1 MRAAAAL
8 LLVASVALT
17 PIAASA
23 VELPPA
29 GNAYW
34 IQTNGPNAA
43 VGLGDWYTS
52 NTAGGGA
59 GYHYVQFQV
68 PCGWPAGLP
77 IFVDLFSPE
86 ENRVAGGLAQH
97 EEPNGNYDSTQFE
110 LYGPGATVGPG
121 FASPAPGAGIPGT
134 RITYQPGAAGV
145 AETWARFATLSA
157 PVTCG
162 SYVVR
167 SEVLTADPLNP
178 GGTGDDQNG
187 WRLRVGNDNDAD
199 PTNAPPA
206 NYDNPDGVTGTNDEI
221 VIGMAQT
228 SFQQNSGAVACQ
240 TFYEYTN
247 PGQASATFNNFDMD
261 GNTRLRYYAPGDPAY
276 DPNAN
281 AGGTVGTLSGN
292 AAWNNGGTLA
302 ARVGDTI
309 ASPTTGWWRVVNCIS
324 NGNQLIQEG
333 QQGVLSYY
341 TQPPTPSMTLSKT
354 DGIANAS
361 PGQALTYTITATNN
375 SAGATRGA
383 ANNVVVTDT
392 IPAGFTYTG
401 CSIPT
406 PTQGTWTCSQAAGVV
421 TFTET
426 GWINAGA
433 AASLRVTGTVNQGVS
448 GTITNTARVNYTDA
462 QGNPFAQVTAT
473 DVDNIVASSN
483 LSITKTDS
491 TDPENP
497 GQSFFYTLTV
507 NNAGPSNA
515 TNLVVSDT
523 VPSQYTVT
531 SVTSPIGACGN
542 AGNVVTCNLAT
553 FASGAAAWVIT
564 VNVTVKATTVGG
576 TYVNTATVSATEA
589 DPTPANNTVNNNNT
603 VRTTGDLVLTKT
615 DGVASVTVGSST
627 TYTITLTNNGPDI
640 EPAGVVITDNIP
652 AGTVGSESEADC
664 AIAGGVFTCTTATTL
679 AAGASKSYLLTLT
692 LPAAYAAATLTNT
705 ASITTRPITDPNLA
719 NNSAT
724 DTDTVPQ
731 ANLSI
736 TKTDSAD
743 PVNPGQAF
751 SYTLTVNNAG
761 PSNASSL
768 VVSDTVPAQYTVTGV
783 TSPTGV
789 CGNAGNVVTCTLAT
803 MNSGAAAWVITV
815 NVNVKVTTPGGTY
828 TNTATV
834 SSSTNDPT
842 PANNTANQNTT
853 VTAFGDLSLTKSD
866 GVAAV
871 TAGTSTTYT
880 ITITNNGPST
890 EPAGVR
896 FTDTIPAGTVGSE
909 TEADCAIAAGVFTC
923 TTAATIASGAT
934 KSYQLTLAVPSGYA
948 PATVVNT
955 ANITVRPIT
964 DPNLGNNSATD
975 TDNVTRSADLSIAKT
990 DSADPVNPGQAFTY
1004 TLTVTNNGPSD
1015 AATLTVSDTVPAQFT
1030 VTNVTSPAGACGHA
1044 GNVVTCTRPT
1054 FVLAATWV
1062 ITVSVTANLA
1072 APGGTYTDTAT
1083 VSAAT
1088 ADPTPANNSA
1098 SQNTTISVTADLAV
1112 TKTDSVASVV
1122 AGTSTTYTITLTNN
1136 GPSAVAAGIVVS
1148 DPIPTGTV
1156 GSESEP
1162 DCVIGA
1168 GPTFTC
1174 TTTAVLNSGASVVYQ
1189 LTLAVP
1195 SGYAPAT
1202 VVNTASI
1209 TSSPA
1214 TDPNAANNTAA
1225 DTDSVTGSADLSIT
1239 KTDGVASVTAGT
1251 STTYTITV
1259 TNNGP
1264 SNEPAGVVVSDPI
1277 PAGTLGSESEPNCV
1291 IGAGPTFTCTTTA
1304 VLNSGA
1310 SISYQLTLAVAA
1322 SYAPANL
1329 SNTAS
1334 ITATPA
1340 ADPNAANNSATDTDS
1355 VARSADLSI
1364 AKSDSADPVIPGQA
1378 FTYTLTVT
1386 NNGPADAATL
1396 TVSDTVPAQFTVT
1409 NVTSP
1414 SGACGHAGNVV
1425 TCTQPTLAAAG
1436 TWVITVSVTANLGA
1450 TPGTYTNTATV
1461 SAATADP
1468 VPGNNSGSQDTT
1480 IIPSADLSVVKTDSL
1495 DPVDPGMS
1503 FDYTIVVT
1511 NNGPSDAANLQVTDN
1526 VPAPAFI
1533 TVTSVTSASGA
1544 CGHIGNAVT
1553 CTLPS
1558 LTSGSTWTIT
1568 VSVAVDPSTPGGLY
1582 TDTANVTSTT
1592 NDQNLAN
1599 NAGSQSTI
1607 ILPAADLA
1615 LTKSDGVASVTAG
1628 SSTTYTITLTNNG
1641 PSTVAAGV
1649 VVTDAIPAG
1658 TTGSELEPNCSIAGS
1673 TFTCTTTAPLAPLA
1687 SVSYQLTLAI
1697 PPGYSSASLSNTA
1710 SITSSPVAEVDPS
1723 NDSAT
1728 DTDAVVVQGDL
1739 AITKTDGIASVVAG
1753 TSTTYT
1759 ITATNGGPSQIPAGV
1774 VLSDPIPAG
1783 TTGSE
1788 SEPDCSIAGSTFT
1801 CTTSAPIP
1809 VGGSVTY
1816 QLTLAVSPGYAFPT
1830 LANTVSVTSSPAI
1843 DPNPANDSATDTD
1856 AVTTS
1861 ADLALTKTDGVAS
1874 VVAGTSTTYTV
1885 TVTNNGPSAEP
1896 AGVVINDPI
1905 PAGTV
1910 ASESEPDCSIPGGTL
1925 FTCTTS
1931 VAIAP
1936 GASLSYQLTLAVPP
1950 ASAMV
1955 SLTNTASIASAPV
1968 SDPVP
1973 ANNTATDTDAV
1984 TRSADLSISKSDGV
1998 ASVVAGTSTTYTIT
2012 VTNNGPSTEP
2022 AGVVID
2028 DPIPAG
2034 TNPTESEPDCVLGAA
2049 FTCTTT
2055 VPLAPGASVSYLLTL
2070 AVPSNSGLVSLVNT
2084 VSISSSPIADPN
2096 GANNSATDS
2105 DAVTT
2110 SADLS
2115 LVKVDS
2121 ADPISPGDSFDYT
2134 ITVTNAGPSDA
2145 VNLQVTDTIPA
2156 PGFFSITGIVA
2167 SAGSCGNVGNA
2178 VTCTLGALPVS
2189 GTWVITISVVLG
2201 PGTPGGLYTDTAQV
2215 TSATADPAPGN
2226 NSDSEST
2233 IVLPAADMIVAKTDG
2248 VASITAG
2255 TSTTYTITVT
2265 NGGPSTEPAGLVVSD
2280 PIPAGTTGLE
2290 SEPDCTL
2297 AATFTCTTTAP
2308 ILPGGSISYQLTL
2321 NVPPG
2326 YASPTL
2332 VNTATITFTP
2342 IAETDPTNNAA
2353 TDTDTVSSAADL
2365 AITKTDLPDPV
2376 VAGNNVTYTLTI
2388 TNNGPSDAAGVVATD
2403 TLPGSVIFVSAIPSQ
2418 GSCAQAAGVVTCP
2431 LGTIANG
2438 GTATITIVVTTTID
2452 GLITDTAVVSA
2463 STFDPV
2469 PANNTASQSTTVT
2482 ASADLAITKTDGVAS
2497 ISAGTSTTYTI
2508 TVRNNGPSAVPAGVA
2523 ISDAIPAG
2531 TTGSESEA
2539 DCSIAAPTFS
2549 CVTSGVLA
2557 AGASVS
2563 YQLTV
2568 AVPSSYALPTVS
2580 NTATISASP
2589 IFDPNA
2595 ANDNASDVDT
2605 VGTSADLSITKTD
2618 APDPVALGNNVTYT
2632 ITVTNNGPSDAS
2644 GVVVTDTLPGFSVF
2658 VSAVASQGSC
2668 AELAGIV
2675 TCPLGALANGAVATI
2690 TVVVTPTVVAVIT
2703 NEASVTATTPDPVLA
2718 NNDVLEDTTVT
2729 ASADLA
2735 ITKTDGIATISAGS
2749 STTYAITVTNIG
2761 PSDEPAGTVVS
2772 DPIPPGTIASETEA
2786 DCSIAAAVFTCTM
2799 SAPLVV
2805 GAFVTY
2811 HLTLAI
2817 PPGYALPAVTN
2828 TASIT
2833 ASPLP
2838 DPNGA
2843 NDSAT
2848 DVDALASS
2856 ADLSIA
2862 KTDAPDPVTV
2872 GATLTY
2878 TLLVTNNG
2886 PADAVGVTV
2895 TDTLPAG
2902 VTFGTATPT
2911 QGSCVQ
2917 AAGLVTCALGTVL
2930 ASATATVT
2938 ITVTPTV
2945 AGSISNTAT
2954 VSATTLDPIPANN
2967 SDSEATTVGAL
2978 ADLSIT
2984 KTDGV
2989 TTIKPGATTT
2999 YTITV
3004 TNNGPSDVP
3013 AGVVVSDQVP
3023 VGTTGSESE
3032 PDCTL
3037 VGTTFTCTTTAT
3049 LVSGTSVAYQLT
3061 VAVGAA
3067 YILPTLTNTA
3077 TITASSAAD
3086 PNLANNTASDTDT
3099 VTPLAFDLSVVKTDS
3114 ADPVAPGDSF
3124 TYTITVTNAGP
3135 DDAMG
3140 VVLTDPVPSELT
3152 VTAVASSGSGACV
3165 AANNLVT
3172 CSIDPLAVGVTWAIT
3187 VTVDVPLDATSGTV
3201 TNTATVVAAGDTDPS
3216 NDSASETTTIGVVV
3230 GSADLVVTKTIDDPS
3245 PHEGDTVA
3253 YLITVTN
3260 SGPDDAT
3267 GVQVTD
3273 LLPAGLTFVSGSPT
3287 QGTYH
3292 AGPGLWDVG
3301 SLAAGET
3308 AVLQIRASVNSGTAG
3323 TTITNGASVSGED
3336 QTDPNPNDDA
3346 DTAPANVAAG
3356 GGTAF
3361 TGLPS
3366 GPAPFAWMLALA
3378 MLGLAALGLG
3388 RGSRRC
3394 PAIASGPVAAASGPS
3409 PQPTRFLA
3417 EPFFF
3422 FKE

>member
-1 MRAAAAL
+1 MRAAAAI
-8 LLVASVALT
+8 LLVASVALK
-17 PIAASA
+17 PIGASA

-29 GNAYW
+29 GNAFW

-43 VGLGDWYTS
+43 VTLGDWYTS
-52 NTAGGGA
+52 NVAGGGA

-77 IFVDLFSPE
+77 IYVDLFSPE
-86 ENRVAGGLAQH
+86 MNRVAGALAQH

-121 FASPAPGAGIPGT
+121 FTNPAPGAGIPGSRT
-134 RITYQPGAAGV
+134 TYQPGAVGV
-145 AETWARFATLSA
+145 AESWVRYATLGA
-157 PVTCG
+157 PVACG
-162 SYVVR
+162 SYVLR
-167 SEVLTADPLNP
+167 SQVLTVDPLNP
-178 GGTGDDQNG
+178 RGTGDDQNG

-247 PGQASATFNNFDMD
+247 PGQASVTFNNFDMD
-261 GNTRLRYYAPGDPAY
+261 GVTRLRYYAPGDPSY

-292 AAWNNGGTLA
+292 GVWNNGGTLA
-302 ARVGDTI
+302 TRVGDTI
-309 ASPTTGWWRVVNCIS
+309 ASPTTGWWRVVNCLS

-333 QQGVLSYY
+333 QLGVLSYY
-341 TQPPTPSMTLSKT
+341 TQPPTPSMTLTKT
-354 DGIANAS
+354 DGTVNAS

-448 GTITNTARVNYTDA
+448 GTITNTARVNYTDML
-462 QGNPFAQVTAT
+462 GNPFPQVTGT

-483 LSITKTDS
+483 LSIAKADS

-497 GQSFFYTLTV
+497 GQAFFYTLTV

-515 TNLVVSDT
+515 SNLVVSDT

-531 SVTSPIGACGN
+531 SVTSPTGSCGN
-542 AGNVVTCNLAT
+542 AGNVVTCNLAS

-603 VRTTGDLVLTKT
+603 VRTTGDLALTKT
-615 DGVASVTVGSST
+615 DGVAFVTVGTST
-627 TYTITLTNNGPDI
+627 TYTITVTNNGPDI
-640 EPAGVVITDNIP
+640 EPAGVVISDTIP
-652 AGTVGSESEADC
+652 AGTVGSETEADC
-664 AIAGGVFTCTTATTL
+664 AIVAGVFRCTTAATI
-679 AAGASKSYLLTLT
+679 AAGASKSYQLTLSV
-692 LPAAYAAATLTNT
+692 PSGYAAATLVNT
-705 ASITTRPITDPNLA
+705 ATITTFPITDTVA
-719 NNSAT
+719 GNNAAT

-736 TKTDSAD
+736 TKTDSID
-743 PVNPGQAF
+743 PVNPGQSF

-761 PSNASSL
+761 PSNATSL
-768 VVSDTVPAQYTVTGV
+768 IVSDTVPSQYTVTTV
-783 TSPTGV
+783 TSPIGV
-789 CGNAGNVVTCTLAT
+789 CGNVGNVVTCTLAT
-803 MNSGAAAWVITV
+803 MNSGAPAWVITV
-815 NVNVKVTTPGGTY
+815 NVTVKITTPGGTY
-828 TNTATV
+828 VNTATV
-834 SSSTNDPT
+834 SGSPNDPT
-842 PANNTANQNTT
+842 PANNTVNNNNT
-853 VTAFGDLSLTKSD
+853 VRSYGDLTLTKTD
-866 GVAAV
+866 GTATV

-923 TTAATIASGAT
+923 TTVATIASGAT
-934 KSYQLTLAVPSGYA
+934 QSYQLTLAVPSGYA

-964 DPNLGNNSATD
+964 DPDLTNNSATD
-975 TDNVTRSADLSIAKT
+975 TDSVTRSADLSITKT

-1030 VTNVTSPAGACGHA
+1030 VTNVTSPAGVCGHV

-1062 ITVSVTANLA
+1062 ITVSVTANIA

-1098 SQNTTISVTADLAV
+1098 SQNTTISASSDLAI
-1112 TKTDSVASVV
+1112 TKTDGVASVV

-1136 GPSAVAAGIVVS
+1136 GPNAVAAGVVVS
-1148 DPIPTGTV
+1148 DPIPAGTV

-1162 DCVIGA
+1162 NCVIAA
-1168 GPTFTC
+1168 GTFTC

-1214 TDPNAANNTAA
+1214 TDPTPANNTAT
-1225 DTDSVTGSADLSIT
+1225 DTDTVTGSADLSIT

-1264 SNEPAGVVVSDPI
+1264 SDEPVGMIVSDPI
-1277 PAGTLGSESEPNCV
+1277 PAGTVGSESEPNCV
-1291 IGAGPTFTCTTTA
+1291 IAAVTFTCTTTA
-1304 VLNSGA
+1304 ILASGA
-1310 SISYQLTLAVAA
+1310 SVSYQLTLAVAA
-1322 SYAPANL
+1322 SFAPANL

-1334 ITATPA
+1334 ITAAPA
-1340 ADPNAANNSATDTDS
+1340 ADPGAGNNTATDTDS
-1355 VARSADLSI
+1355 ITRSADLSI
-1364 AKSDSADPVIPGQA
+1364 AKTDSADPVIPGQA
-1378 FTYTLTVT
+1378 FTYSLTVT
-1386 NNGPADAATL
+1386 NNGPSDAATVQ
-1396 TVSDTVPAQFTVT
+1396 VSDTVPAQFTVT

-1414 SGACGHAGNVV
+1414 SGVCGHVGNVV
-1425 TCTQPTLAAAG
+1425 TCTRATFAAAG
-1436 TWVITVSVTANLGA
+1436 TWVITVSVTANLA
-1450 TPGTYTNTATV
+1450 AAPGVYTDTATV

-1480 IIPSADLSVVKTDSL
+1480 IVPSADLSIVKTDSA
-1495 DPVDPGMS
+1495 DPVNPGTS

-1511 NNGPSDAANLQVTDN
+1511 NNGPSDASSLTVTDT
-1526 VPAPAFI
+1526 VPGFPSI
-1533 TVTSVTSASGA
+1533 TVTSVSSASGA
-1544 CGHIGNAVT
+1544 CGNVLNAVT
-1553 CTLPS
+1553 CTLGT
-1558 LTSGSTWTIT
+1558 LTSGATWTIT
-1568 VSVAVDPSTPGGLY
+1568 VSVSLDPLTPGGLY
-1582 TDTANVTSTT
+1582 TDTANVTSATS
-1592 NDQNLAN
+1592 DPNLAN
-1599 NAGSQSTI
+1599 NAGSQGTI
-1607 ILPAADLA
+1607 VLPAADLA
-1615 LTKSDGVASVTAG
+1615 LTKNDGTPSVTAG

-1641 PSTVAAGV
+1641 PSTVAAGAV
-1649 VVTDAIPAG
+1649 VSDPIPAG
-1658 TTGSELEPNCSIAGS
+1658 TNGSTLSPGCSIAAG
-1673 TFTCTTTAPLAPLA
+1673 TFTCTTAAPLLPFT
-1687 SVSYQLTLAI
+1687 SVSYQLTLAV
-1697 PPGYSSASLSNTA
+1697 PAGYSSPTLSNTA
-1710 SITSSPVAEVDPS
+1710 SITSSPVAEIDPS

-1728 DTDAVVVQGDL
+1728 DTDTVVVQGDL
-1739 AITKTDGIASVVAG
+1739 AITKTDGVATITAG

-1759 ITATNGGPSQIPAGV
+1759 ITATNSGPSQIPAGV
-1774 VLSDPIPAG
+1774 VLSDPIPSG
-1783 TTGSE
+1783 TVGSE
-1788 SEPDCSIAGSTFT
+1788 SEADCMIAAGVFT
-1801 CTTSAPIP
+1801 CTTSSSIA
-1809 VGGSVTY
+1809 VAGSVSY
-1816 QLTLAVSPGYAFPT
+1816 QLTLAVAPGYALAT
-1830 LANTVSVTSSPAI
+1830 LANTASVASSPAV
-1843 DPNPANDSATDTD
+1843 DTNPANDSATDTD

-1861 ADLALTKTDGVAS
+1861 ADLALTKSDGVAS
-1874 VVAGTSTTYTV
+1874 IVAGTSTTYTI

-1896 AGVVINDPI
+1896 AGVVIDDPI
-1905 PAGTV
+1905 PGGTV
-1910 ASESEPDCSIPGGTL
+1910 ASESEPDCVL
-1925 FTCTTS
+1925 AAAFTCTT
-1931 VAIAP
+1931 AAPLAP

-1950 ASAMV
+1950 ASAIV
-1955 SLTNTASIASAPV
+1955 SLVNTVSIASAPD

-1973 ANNTATDTDAV
+1973 GNNTATDTDAV
-1984 TRSADLSISKSDGV
+1984 TTSADLSITKSDSV
-1998 ASVVAGTSTTYTIT
+1998 ASVIAGTSTTYTIT

-2022 AGVVID
+2022 VGVVID
-2028 DPIPAG
+2028 DPIPVG
-2034 TNPTESEPDCVLGAA
+2034 TVPSETEPDCVLGAS

-2055 VPLAPGASVSYLLTL
+2055 ATLAPGASVSYQLTL
-2070 AVPSNSGLVSLVNT
+2070 AISPNSALVSLANT
-2084 VSISSSPIADPN
+2084 ASISSAPIADPN
-2096 GANNSATDS
+2096 GANDSATDT
-2105 DAVTT
+2105 DTVTM

-2115 LVKVDS
+2115 IVKTDS
-2121 ADPISPGDSFDYT
+2121 ADPINPGDAFDYT
-2134 ITVTNAGPSDA
+2134 ITVTNNGPSDA

-2156 PGFFSITGIVA
+2156 PASFSITGIVA
-2167 SAGSCGNVGNA
+2167 GAGACGNVGNA
-2178 VTCTLGALPVS
+2178 VTCTLGSLPVS
-2189 GTWVITISVVLG
+2189 GTWIINITVLLG
-2201 PGTPGGLYTDTAQV
+2201 PGTPGGLYTDTAIV
-2215 TSATADPAPGN
+2215 TSATADPVPGN

-2233 IVLPAADMIVAKTDG
+2233 IVLPAADMVVTKTDG

-2280 PIPAGTTGLE
+2280 PIPAGTTGSE

-2297 AATFTCTTTAP
+2297 AAIFTCTTTAP

-2326 YASPTL
+2326 YASLTL
-2332 VNTATITFTP
+2332 TNTATITFTP

-2353 TDTDTVSSAADL
+2353 TDTDTVASAADL
-2365 AITKTDLPDPV
+2365 GITKTDLPDPV
-2376 VAGNNVTYTLTI
+2376 VAGNNVTYTLTV
-2388 TNNGPSDAAGVVATD
+2388 TNLGPSDAAGVLVTD
-2403 TLPGSVIFVSAIPSQ
+2403 TLPGSVTFVSATPSQ

-2452 GLITDTAVVSA
+2452 GLITDTAVVSS
-2463 STFDPV
+2463 STPDPA

-2497 ISAGTSTTYTI
+2497 ISAGASTTYTI
-2508 TVRNNGPSAVPAGVA
+2508 TVTNNGPSTEPAGVV
-2523 ISDAIPAG
+2523 ITDPIPAG
-2531 TTGSESEA
+2531 TTGTETEP
-2539 DCSIAAPTFS
+2539 DCSIAGTFTCTTTAP
-2549 CVTSGVLA
+2549 LA
-2557 AGASVS
+2557 SGASVS

-2568 AVPSSYALPTVS
+2568 AVPSSYALPTLT
-2580 NTATISASP
+2580 NTAAITASP
-2589 IFDPNA
+2589 VSDPNA
-2595 ANDNASDVDT
+2595 ANDSATDVDA
-2605 VGTSADLSITKTD
+2605 VGSSADLSITKTD
-2618 APDPVALGNNVTYT
+2618 SPDPVALGSDVTYT
-2632 ITVTNNGPSDAS
+2632 LTVTNNGPSDAA
-2644 GVVVTDTLPGFSVF
+2644 GVDVTDTLPGFTTF
-2658 VSAVASQGSC
+2658 VSAVPNQGSC
-2668 AELAGIV
+2668 SELAGIV
-2675 TCPLGALANGAVATI
+2675 TCPLGALVAGAVATI
-2690 TVVVTPTVVAVIT
+2690 TVVVTPTVVGVIT
-2703 NEASVTATTPDPVLA
+2703 NEASVAAATPDPALA
-2718 NNDVLEDTTVT
+2718 NNDVFEDTTVT

-2735 ITKTDGIATISAGS
+2735 ISKTDGIATISAGS
-2749 STTYAITVTNIG
+2749 STTYTITVANTG

-2772 DPIPPGTIASETEA
+2772 DPIPAGTIGSETEA
-2786 DCSIAAAVFTCTM
+2786 DCSIVAAVFTCTTT
-2799 SAPLVV
+2799 APLVV

-2811 HLTLAI
+2811 QLTLAI

-2833 ASPLP
+2833 SSLLP
-2838 DPNGA
+2838 DPNA
-2843 NDSAT
+2843 VNDSAT
-2848 DVDALASS
+2848 DVDALTTS
-2856 ADLSIA
+2856 ADLSIV

-2872 GATLTY
+2872 GGTLTY
-2878 TLLVTNNG
+2878 TLVVTNNG

-2911 QGSCVQ
+2911 QGSCAQ
-2917 AAGLVTCALGTVL
+2917 AAGVVTCPLGTVL

-2954 VSATTLDPIPANN
+2954 VSATTLDPIPGNN
-2967 SDSEATTVGAL
+2967 SDSETTTVGAL

-2984 KTDGV
+2984 KTDGL
-2989 TTIKPGATTT
+2989 TTIKPGASAT
-2999 YTITV
+2999 YTITL
-3004 TNNGPSDVP
+3004 TNNGPSDAP
-3013 AGVVVSDQVP
+3013 AGVVVTDQVP
-3023 VGTTGSESE
+3023 AGTTGSESE
-3032 PDCTL
+3032 PNCTL

-3049 LVSGTSVAYQLT
+3049 LVSGTSVVYQLT

-3067 YILPTLTNTA
+3067 YIAPTLVNTA
-3077 TITASSAAD
+3077 AITALSAAD
-3086 PNLANNTASDTDT
+3086 PNLANNTATDTDT
-3099 VTPLAFDLSVVKTDS
+3099 VTPLAFDLSITKTDS

-3135 DDAMG
+3135 DDATG
-3140 VVLTDPVPSELT
+3140 VVVTDPVPSELT
-3152 VTAVASSGSGACV
+3152 VTAVASSGSGACI
-3165 AANNLVT
+3165 AASNLVT
-3172 CSIDPLAVGVTWAIT
+3172 CSIDPLAVGVAWTIT
-3187 VTVDVPLDATSGTV
+3187 VLVDVPLDATPGTV
-3201 TNTATVVAAGDTDPS
+3201 TNTATVAAAGDTDPS
-3216 NDSASETTTIGVVV
+3216 NDSASETTTIGAVV
-3230 GSADLVVTKTIDDPS
+3230 GSADLFVTKTINDPS

-3253 YLITVTN
+3253 YTVTVTN
-3260 SGPDDAT
+3260 NGPDDAT
-3267 GVQVTD
+3267 GVQLTD
-3273 LLPAGLTFVSGSPT
+3273 LLPAGLTFVSDSPT

-3292 AGPGLWDVG
+3292 PASGLWDVG
-3301 SLAAGET
+3301 ALAVGET

-3336 QTDPNPNDDA
+3336 QTDPDPSDDA
-3346 DTAPANVAAG
+3346 ATAPADVAAG

-3366 GPAPFAWMLALA
+3366 GPAPFAWMLAFA

-3388 RGSRRC
+3388 RGSRRRTAS
-3394 PAIASGPVAAASGPS
+3394 PSGPAADMNGTPA
-3409 PQPTRFLA
+3409 QPGRFLA